1 MRSLLTLSFL
11 VLLGWS
17 NNAIAQ
23 NDPKAKSILD
33 GVTKKVSALK
43 SMKANFS
50 LKLTGGKGGNVT
62 DTRKGSIELK
72 GQKYHVVLGNQEI
85 LCDNKTVWT
94 YNKEAKEVQVAT
106 YNPGEQSMSP
116 AKLFQPSFF
125 DKEYTYAYKGERKEG
140 GKTCDVIELTP
151 RDKSKP
157 IARIEMLIDKAT
169 SMIAG
174 GNYWEKNGNK
184 YAITISNIVQN
195 AEIPDGMFSWNPK
208 EHPGV
213 EVVDLR

>member
-43 SMKANFS
+43 TMKANFS

-62 DTRKGSIELK
+62 DTRKGSIALK

-85 LCDNKTVWT
+85 MCDNKTVWT
-94 YNKEAKEVQVAT
+94 YNKETKEVQVAN

-125 DKEYTYAYKGERKEG
+125 DKEYIYAYKGERKEG
-140 GKTCDVIELTP
+140 GKNCDIIELTP

-157 IARIEMLIDKAT
+157 IARIEMMIDKAT

-195 AEIPDGMFSWNPK
+195 AELPDGMFSWNPK